1 MRKSMADAELD
12 DRVARADARDKYRA
26 TVQRAREQLKRDYA
40 RADTALILAQ
50 ANHRSAVAAYN
61 AIKARFTE
69 MGDVPLR
76 QEYERLSYMLTP
88 QYAIY
93 TNPDEKARVTVMV
106 RMILAALESRG
117 LDVS

>member
-12 DRVARADARDKYRA
+12 YRVAQADARDKYRE
-26 TVQRAREQLKRDYA
+26 TVKRARAQLKRDYA
-40 RADTALILAQ
+40 RADTALMLAQ
-50 ANHRSAVAAYN
+50 ATHRSAVEVYN

-76 QEYERLSYMLTP
+76 QEYERLAYMLTP

-93 TNPDEKARVTVMV
+93 TNPDEKARTKVMV
-106 RMILAALESRG
+106 RMVLAVLESRG